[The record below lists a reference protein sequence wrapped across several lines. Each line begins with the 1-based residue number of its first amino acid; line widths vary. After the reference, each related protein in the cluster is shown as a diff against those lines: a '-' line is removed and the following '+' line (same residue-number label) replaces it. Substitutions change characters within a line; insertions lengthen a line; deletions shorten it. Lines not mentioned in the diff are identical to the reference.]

1 MLAIGL
7 MSGTS
12 ADGVDAALIDVRS
25 EADRV
30 TFTLVAYHTE
40 PYPGA
45 VQAALIGIAQPGA
58 GTVDEICRMNV
69 LVGHYFGRAA
79 LSICQQ
85 AGTDPSRIDVI
96 GSHGQTIHHLP
107 DPSDVYGTSVR
118 ASLQIG
124 DAATIAEMTGVKVIS
139 DFRSRDIAAGG
150 QGAPLVPLVD
160 YLLCRSD
167 EVGRVMLNLGGI
179 ANLTALPPGCSRDDV
194 FAFDTGPG
202 NMLIDALVSE
212 ATGERYDR
220 DGRLAASGTVQP
232 DVLGLLLEHPY
243 FSMPPPKSTGRELFG
258 QSFLDQIRILCKDL
272 SLQDQV
278 ATSTA
283 LTSRSVGA
291 SIDRFVR
298 PEFDPVEVYVSGGGR
313 NNPVLMEGLREAM
326 LDCRVVPSSD
336 LGLDPEA
343 KEAVAFAILAAETL
357 AGRPGNLPRVTGASR
372 AVVLGQITP

>member
-1 MLAIGL
+1 
-7 MSGTS
+7 
-12 ADGVDAALIDVRS
+12 
-25 EADRV
+25 
-30 TFTLVAYHTE
+30 
-40 PYPGA
+40 
-45 VQAALIGIAQPGA
+45 
-58 GTVDEICRMNV
+58 
-69 LVGHYFGRAA
+69 
-79 LSICQQ
+79 
-85 AGTDPSRIDVI
+85 
-96 GSHGQTIHHLP
+96 
-107 DPSDVYGTSVR
+107 
-118 ASLQIG
+118 
-124 DAATIAEMTGVKVIS
+124 MTGVKVIS